1 MVNQKPTRRERLFQP
16 RAAIL
21 QALLLLWVATILST
35 LCFAQSGDTLSS
47 PAPATVD
54 SEDFYSIYDYDTPP
68 RGWYEPNVWV
78 TYVPESRNGIWH
90 FNSMRPREGLTA
102 YTTEVEYGITDH
114 LSLSMY
120 TDFMNAHGRDD
131 EYIAAD
137 GTVAARASG
146 MRFTQGRVE
155 ARYRLAEPGAH
166 FFDVAAYAEYYFPC
180 KSFSTGQE
188 LETRLILEKNF
199 AHLRLDLNPTLSY
212 STTGAGARAVPNMNF
227 NTGVYYERNR
237 WLKPGIEYYSGYSAL
252 DNIPAFKHQQ
262 HLIFPTTTFAFTH
275 NFEWQLGVG
284 FGLTPQSDQL
294 TIKTIVTYQ
303 FQGRGPS
310 HFLGRRVR

>member
-1 MVNQKPTRRERLFQP
+1 MLRSLLFLFV
-16 RAAIL
+16 AAML
-21 QALLLLWVATILST
+21 PSFAP
-35 LCFAQSGDTLSS
+35 AQSVNT
-47 PAPATVD
+47 PTPAAPATVD

-78 TYVPESRNGIWH
+78 TYIPESRNGIWH
-90 FNSMRPREGLTA
+90 FNAARPREGLTA

-120 TDFMNAHGRDD
+120 TDFMNAHGREDD
-131 EYIAAD
+131 YVATQ
-137 GTVAARASG
+137 GTMPARASG

-155 ARYRLAEPGAH
+155 ARYRLAKPGAH
-166 FFDVAAYAEYYFPC
+166 FFDVAAYAEYYVPC
-180 KSFSTGQE
+180 NNFSTGQE

-199 AHLRLDLNPTLSY
+199 SHLRLDLNPTLSY
-212 STTGAGARAVPNMNF
+212 STTGEGARAVPNLNF
-227 NTGVYYERNR
+227 NSGIYYERNR
-237 WLKPGIEYYSGYSAL
+237 WLQPGVEYYSGYSVI
-252 DNIPAFKHQQ
+252 DNIPEFKHQQ
-262 HLIFPTTTFAFTH
+262 HLLFPTTTFAFSR

-310 HFLGRRVR
+310 HFLSRRVR